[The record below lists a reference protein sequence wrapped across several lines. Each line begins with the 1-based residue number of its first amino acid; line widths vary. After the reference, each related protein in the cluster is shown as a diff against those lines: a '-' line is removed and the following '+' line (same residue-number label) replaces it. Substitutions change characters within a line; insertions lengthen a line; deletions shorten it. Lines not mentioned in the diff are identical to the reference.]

1 MKEKQDPQNQLQR
14 LLPWGAGAGFAVGQ
28 MGLTTS
34 CTVITQGQCVGCA
47 GCVVALVSLV
57 SWSLLKDDSE
67 DGQEASN
74 REASK
79 KRSKENNKKMSQAV
93 IK

>member
-1 MKEKQDPQNQLQR
+1 MSQKETRLQR

-57 SWSLLKDDSE
+57 SWGLLKEDD
-67 DGQEASN
+67 QNEASHDSN
-74 REASK
+74 LTSSSVK
-79 KRSKENNKKMSQAV
+79 QKD
-93 IK
+93 

>member
-1 MKEKQDPQNQLQR
+1 MTEKKAPQNRLQR

-57 SWSLLKDDSE
+57 SWGALKDDSE
-67 DGQEASN
+67 DSQKASN
-74 REASK
+74 QRASQQCH
-79 KRSKENNKKMSQAV
+79 EEDNKKMSQV
-93 IK
+93 VSK

>member
-1 MKEKQDPQNQLQR
+1 MTEKKSRLRLQS

-34 CTVITQGQCVGCA
+34 CTVVTQGQCVGCA

-57 SWSLLKDDSE
+57 SWGVLKEDDK
-67 DGQEASN
+67 EADTDDAKVLVPI
-74 REASK
+74 RIDTK
-79 KRSKENNKKMSQAV
+79 K
-93 IK
+93 